1 MRTSARNRQM
11 LDRRLTSWKSV
22 DTAVPPRGW
31 LRAIREALGM
41 PLAEVA
47 RRTDMS
53 LQRIAQI
60 EASEANGSVQLD
72 TLRRA
77 AEALDCTLVY
87 AIVPRDSLEATVDR
101 QARLIALADAQSV
114 RQTMLLEDQLGAEE
128 EQARL
133 IDELADELKR
143 SPAALWRS

>member
-1 MRTSARNRQM
+1 
-11 LDRRLTSWKSV
+11 
-22 DTAVPPRGW
+22 
-31 LRAIREALGM
+31 M